1 MLFKSE
7 VVSTGGTEVGMGLLV
22 IFDVGPEGEVEF
34 VEDDGTPVGSVVGT
48 LEFEVAGGPAEVT
61 GAVALAMLVVLID
74 RDVAGV
80 VSVPVIVGGPP
91 VAEVILPDMVLL
103 SSVLD
108 GVVPL
113 TDVALVGTGK
123 VRVVDVNGTTM
134 LVPLEVVALVGRGN
148 VSVVEFTERTMLVD
162 ADTEIDV
169 LLMTVSEG
177 GVVETV
183 ALTIVGVAVPDGGK
197 IVALPEAV
205 SEGKVVDAVALEV
218 VGTPVPDGNADSEL
232 LLVGKGGR
240 ALVDSGAG
248 SDVAL
253 PVSNGTMS
261 VVELLVMMTLV
272 AAAVPLT
279 IIVVRLPVMAP
290 ADRIVIPGVDGEDTL
305 EVGNGATSV
314 VVLKGMMMLV
324 AAAVPLML
332 SVKKLAVTSLA
343 TPVAVL
349 LANVGVAEGG
359 SVDVFSGLTVV
370 TEGNDVLLV

>member
-1 MLFKSE
+1 
-7 VVSTGGTEVGMGLLV
+7 MGLLV